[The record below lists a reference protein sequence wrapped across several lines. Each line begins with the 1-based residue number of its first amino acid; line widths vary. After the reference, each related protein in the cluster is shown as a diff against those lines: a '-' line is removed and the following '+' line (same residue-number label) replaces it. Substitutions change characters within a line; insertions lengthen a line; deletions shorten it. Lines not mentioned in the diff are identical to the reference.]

1 MIVGVDNGVVT
12 FLTAQNLNGAVG
24 DDFICIHVSGR
35 TCTALDG
42 VADKL
47 VMKLS
52 GKNLVTNLANGIFD
66 FGVKFSHV
74 VVANCAGFFD
84 FGKGIDELSSE
95 SLTGYLKVFKPSQ
108 GLNTVVSID
117 RYLLGTNR
125 VFFYTI

>member
-1 MIVGVDNGVVT
+1 MIVGVDDRVVAFCPSQT
-12 FLTAQNLNGAVG
+12 LNGAVG
-24 DDFICIHVSGR
+24 DDFVGVHVGGC

-74 VVANCAGFFD
+74 VIANCAGFFD

-95 SLTGYLKVFKPSQ
+95 SLPGYLEVFKSSQ

-117 RYLLGTNR
+117 WNMLGTNG
-125 VFFYTI
+125 VLLYTI